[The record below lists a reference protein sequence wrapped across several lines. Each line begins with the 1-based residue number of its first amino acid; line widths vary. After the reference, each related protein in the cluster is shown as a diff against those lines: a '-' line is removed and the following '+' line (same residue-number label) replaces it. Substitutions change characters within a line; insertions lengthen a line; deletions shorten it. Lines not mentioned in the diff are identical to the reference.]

1 MHSLPRRFNQIG
13 GAIVLIGLVVIMLLI
28 VTSEAQAAPRSGQEI
43 PGRFIVVLRADAD
56 AQQVAAGYR
65 ISPEVAFRHALN
77 GFAGN
82 VTPRQAAAMSS
93 DPRVASV
100 EPDRFV
106 SITEQTVPTG
116 VRRASA
122 LQNGNLGIDA
132 VDDLRVDADIA
143 ILDTGIDLDH
153 PDLHVVT
160 ATDCRY
166 ESGGRPWA
174 RTVSCGSG
182 GDDDNGHG
190 THVAGS
196 AAALDNGLGVVG
208 IAPGARLWAVK
219 VLDQNGSGYLSH
231 IVAGID
237 YVTANASQIEV
248 ANMSLG
254 CECSSPAMD
263 SAHRELSGRRRDLRG
278 GGW

>member
-1 MHSLPRRFNQIG
+1 MLSFAHWARIG
-13 GAIVLIGLVVIMLLI
+13 GGALI
-28 VTSEAQAAPRSGQEI
+28 VGLLAVALALLSSEAEAAPRSGQEI
-43 PGRFIVVLRADAD
+43 PGRSIVTLHPGANAEQLAAEYGLR
-56 AQQVAAGYR
+56 
-65 ISPEVAFRHALN
+65 PEVAFRHALN
-77 GFAGN
+77 GFAGG
-82 VTPRQAAAMSS
+82 VTPRQAAALRS

-106 SITEQTVPTG
+106 SIAEQASPTG
-116 VRRASA
+116 ILRAFAS
-122 LQNGNLGIDA
+122 LNGGLDIDG

-153 PDLHVVT
+153 PDLNVV
-160 ATDCRY
+160 AHTDCRY
-166 ESGGRPWA
+166 ESGGPPRS

-237 YVTANASQIEV
+237 YVTANAAQIEV

-254 CECSSPAMD
+254 CECSSPA
-263 SAHRELSGRRRDLRG
+263 DLTP
-278 GGW
+278 